1 MGAISRHITRSY
13 LRKKAPEHLARY
25 PQLACFS
32 FDLITDYIHL
42 DGRYEFEELEFL
54 ANSVFPKLKGKQ
66 TCLDI
71 GGNIGNHALFFAEH
85 FENVITF
92 EPNPRTFKLL
102 DANADLADNVTAM
115 NIGLS
120 DNDVVQTAYFNPRNI
135 AAASVEETHFSE
147 GRSGLK
153 TAEFKLKRLD
163 GLTELQDVETID
175 FIKVDVEGH
184 EEACFRGA
192 KETLRKHQPV
202 IGLEILGAQVRDG
215 KTPSLGILESYGYT
229 HFYNLRS
236 NRPLSWAPKPLGKLS
251 TIFLGLFFN
260 HRPAKSFTL
269 EPLELTSDRN
279 FPMVLCS
286 TFPLQ

>member
-13 LRKKAPEHLARY
+13 LTRKGQEHLKRY

-54 ANSVFPKLKGKQ
+54 ANSIFPRLKGKRM
-66 TCLDI
+66 CLDI
-71 GGNIGNHALFFAEH
+71 GGNIGNHTLFFSEH
-85 FENVITF
+85 FDNVIAF

-102 DANADLADNVTAM
+102 DCNADLADNVSAL

-120 DNDVVQTAYFNPRNI
+120 DSDTVQTAYYHPRNI
-135 AAASVEETHFSE
+135 AAASVEETHY
-147 GRSGLK
+147 GKNQDALK
-153 TAEFKLKRLD
+153 KIDFKLKRLD
-163 GLTELQDVETID
+163 DLAEIQAAEAID
-175 FIKVDVEGH
+175 FVKVDVEGH
-184 EEACFRGA
+184 EEACFAGA
-192 KETLRKHQPV
+192 KETLQKHHPV
-202 IGLEILGAQVRDG
+202 IGLEILGAQVQGG
-215 KTPSLGILESYGYT
+215 KTPSIGILESYGYKY
-229 HFYNLRS
+229 FYNLHS
-236 NRPLSWAPKPLGKLS
+236 NRPLSWAPKPLAKLS
-251 TIFLGLFFN
+251 TILLGLFFN

-269 EPLELTSDRN
+269 EPLTLASDRN